1 LAEESETLIA
11 KIQLEYTS
19 GTSVAIAKD
28 ETNWDIGLLYFT
40 NKNLWFINSN
50 REKTQITF
58 GEIIS
63 LDNIKSRT
71 SERKTKFTKVLEAD
85 HVLNIDFKTKV
96 ENRDAIRTI
105 QLSAAKEI
113 LKALRSQIQIRLES
127 RVKRKTGAHKL
138 DKNEL
143 LRRLA
148 VLIQLEIDDEEKLGY
163 FLGIQERDLINLMI
177 ERNRILQKAI

>member
-1 LAEESETLIA
+1 
-11 KIQLEYTS
+11 
-19 GTSVAIAKD
+19 
-28 ETNWDIGLLYFT
+28 
-40 NKNLWFINSN
+40 
-50 REKTQITF
+50 
-58 GEIIS
+58 
-63 LDNIKSRT
+63 
-71 SERKTKFTKVLEAD
+71 
-85 HVLNIDFKTKV
+85 V

-113 LKALRSQIQIRLES
+113 LKALRSQVQIRIES
-127 RVKRKTGAHKL
+127 RGKRKTGAHKL